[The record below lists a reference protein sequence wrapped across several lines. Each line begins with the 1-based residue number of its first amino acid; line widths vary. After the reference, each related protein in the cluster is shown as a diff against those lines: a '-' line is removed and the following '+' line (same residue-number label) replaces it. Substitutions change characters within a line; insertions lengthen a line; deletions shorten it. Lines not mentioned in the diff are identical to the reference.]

1 MKKIFRKN
9 QIIITALVLLI
20 AVAGYI
26 NYLDGVNNKDAVS
39 ANVDPTAIET
49 DPVSGDVIGNDV
61 DPDPDAT
68 SAVDPGTA
76 IYTGTQVSAQFIV
89 EAKLEREQTRAAQ
102 KETLLSIIN
111 NPNLAEESKANAASS
126 MVELANIAD
135 REVAAEIMLE
145 AKGFS
150 DAMVSITGSKVDVIV
165 NVESLDDAQRAQIED
180 VVTRK
185 TETSIENLNIVTVNQ
200 AKKSSGAENESKAPE
215 ETSAPVEETSPV
227 EQETTPASK

>member
-39 ANVDPTAIET
+39 ANVDPTAVET
-49 DPVSGDVIGNDV
+49 DPVSGEVIINDV
-61 DPDPDAT
+61 DPDPDET
-68 SAVDPGTA
+68 SSADPGTA

-89 EAKLEREQTRAAQ
+89 EAKLDREQTRAAQ

-111 NPNLAEESKANAASS
+111 NENLDEASKANAANA
-126 MVELANIAD
+126 MVELSDLSD
-135 REVAAEIMLE
+135 RETAAEIMLE

-150 DAMVSITGSKVDVIV
+150 DAMVSITGDQVDVIV

-185 TETSIENLNIVTVNQ
+185 TEISIENMYIATVNQ
-200 AKKSSGAENESKAPE
+200 AKAANSDGEGEE
-215 ETSAPVEETSPV
+215 ETTPVEE
-227 EQETTPASK
+227 ETTPVAEETTPVSE